1 MDTIFQSGL
10 TLLNRVHETIQKN
23 DVRQA
28 MDQLM
33 FGLMDLRNRYPQENW
48 LKFSK
53 SFCLKHPLKEIV
65 HRSPFTQR
73 SFQQPRGYP
82 GDAITLDFIYGS
94 NVLPKDLNGTGW
106 KIFQWEMATPGCASV
121 RERRDILT
129 AYINRIARGHRSA
142 RLLSIACGH
151 LREAQQAET
160 IREGLVAEFI
170 ALDQDQESLAIIEK
184 EQANG
189 VIKTVQGSVLALLK
203 EQITFSDMDFVYAA
217 GLFDYLP
224 RATAAKLTS
233 LMFTMLSPGGRL
245 LIANFAPN
253 LHNIGYME
261 AYMNWRLIYRDE
273 FMVEQFA
280 QEVPEEDI
288 ADLRL
293 FRDSHKN
300 LVFLEIQR
308 K

>member
-10 TLLNRVHETIQKN
+10 TLLNNVHQTIQNKN
-23 DVRQA
+23 VQQG
-28 MDQLM
+28 MDRLM

-48 LKFSK
+48 FKFSK
-53 SFCLKHPLKEIV
+53 KFCLRHPLKEVV

-82 GDAITLDFIYGS
+82 GDAVTLDFIYG
-94 NVLPKDLNGTGW
+94 NCILPKDLSGIGW
-106 KIFQWEMATPGCASV
+106 QVFQWEMATPGCASV

-129 AYINRIARGHRSA
+129 AYIDRIAREHPSA
-142 RLLSIACGH
+142 RFLSIACGH
-151 LREAQQAET
+151 LREAQRAET
-160 IREGLVAEFI
+160 IREGLVSEFI
-170 ALDQDQESLAIIEK
+170 ALDQDQESLTIIEN

-189 VIKTVQGSVLALLK
+189 VIKTLQGSILMLLEK
-203 EQITFSDMDFVYAA
+203 QITFSDMDFVYAA

-224 RATAAKLTS
+224 QATAINLTS
-233 LMFTMLSPGGRL
+233 LMFSMLGPGGRL

-280 QEVPEEDI
+280 QQVPQKEI
-288 ADLRL
+288 AGLRI

-300 LVFLEIQR
+300 LIFLEIQR